1 MKNLNSYLAD
11 TCIFLDDI
19 INAKRYSKKDP
30 DYKVRL
36 NPLIPNVKICYG
48 EYLRAHNSNNHLS
61 LISCDYRDQNKFDLL
76 KLYSPQNKKLIDFK
90 NSRTTVYDNRVKK
103 TCQYCTINS
112 ANTLDHIIPKEE
124 YSEFAV
130 NPLNLLP
137 ACSECNGYKG
147 EYWRDGDN
155 RFFLNLYTDILPN
168 EQYLFVDFNFDLHVI
183 ETSFSLDNRNGIDIN
198 LFNLISSHFSRM
210 HLLSRFSIKS
220 SDIISELSNLI
231 VSSKP
236 KLGEE
241 DIKEVILN
249 KIQKDKEIFGNNY
262 YKSILEESLVNSID
276 YMKQFFP

>member
-1 MKNLNSYLAD
+1 MKNLNSYTED
-11 TCIFLDDI
+11 TCVFLDHI
-19 INAKRYSKKDP
+19 INAKKFSKKDP

-36 NPLIPNVKICYG
+36 NPLIPNVKICYRK
-48 EYLRAHNSNNHLS
+48 YLSAHNSNNHLT
-61 LISCDYRDQNKFDLL
+61 LISCSYIDQNKNDLL

-130 NPLNLLP
+130 NPLNLIP

-147 EYWRDGDN
+147 EYWRDGG
-155 RFFLNLYTDILPN
+155 RRLFLNLYTDILPD
-168 EQYLFVDFNFDLHVI
+168 EQYLFVDFIFGTDVI
-183 ETSFSLDNRNGIDIN
+183 ETKFNLDNKNKIDIN

-220 SDIISELSNLI
+220 SDIISELTNLI

-236 KLGEE
+236 KLSQE
-241 DIKEVILN
+241 DIREVILN
-249 KIQKDKEIFGNNY
+249 KVQKDKDIFGNNY
-262 YKSILEESLVNSID
+262 YKSVLEESLVNSGD
-276 YMKQFFP
+276 YMKMFFP

>member
-1 MKNLNSYLAD
+1 MKNLNSYTAD

-19 INAKRYSKKDP
+19 INAKRNSKIDT

-36 NPLIPNVKICYG
+36 NPLIPNVKICYRK
-48 EYLRAHNSNNHLS
+48 YLKAHNSNDHLG
-61 LISCDYRDQNKFDLL
+61 LISCSYKDQDKTDLL

-103 TCQYCTINS
+103 TCQYCTINT

-130 NPLNLLP
+130 NPLNLVP

-147 EYWRDGDN
+147 EYWRDGG
-155 RFFLNLYTDILPN
+155 RRLFLNLYTDILPD
-168 EQYLFVDFNFDLHVI
+168 EQYLFVNFIFDTDVI
-183 ETSFSLDNRNGIDIN
+183 ETKFNLDNRNGIDIH

-220 SDIISELSNLI
+220 SDIISELTNLI
-231 VSSKP
+231 ISSKP

-241 DIKEVILN
+241 DIKEIIL
-249 KIQKDKEIFGNNY
+249 KKVQKDKDIFGNNY
-262 YKSILEESLVNSID
+262 YKSILEESLVNSVG
-276 YMKQFFP
+276 YMKKFFP